1 MYVSFIVGVLGAILG
16 SFICV
21 IAERIYTG
29 QSFIKGKSRCNS
41 CNKHLRTIDL
51 VPVVSWIIARG
62 RCLRCKSKIPFTYLL
77 IELALAV
84 SFGAAYLTFGATL
97 SLALFL
103 LALCIATFVVVYDMR
118 HTVVPLYASASLA
131 LVSLIFAYTHFL
143 GTDFFGPALIL
154 AGTVT
159 FIFVALHVGSK
170 GRAMG
175 LGDAPIAFSLAM
187 LTFPYSLTGL
197 VVSFWIGALYG
208 IGVLL
213 VRRSGPTMG
222 IEVPFVPFLVLGH
235 LLAFFFSWNL
245 FSLVS

>member
-1 MYVSFIVGVLGAILG
+1 MYIGFLFAILGAILG

-29 QSFIKGKSRCNS
+29 QSFVKGKSRCNS
-41 CNKHLRTIDL
+41 CNMSLRTIDL
-51 VPVVSWIIARG
+51 VPVISWIVARG

-77 IELALAV
+77 IEIALAV
-84 SFGAAYLTFGATL
+84 SFGAAYLTFGV
-97 SLALFL
+97 SLALPLFL
-103 LALCIATFVVVYDMR
+103 LALCIATFVVVYDLR

-131 LVSLIFAYTHFL
+131 LVSLVFAYIHFL
-143 GTDFFGPALIL
+143 GTDFFAQALIL
-154 AGTVT
+154 AGVVT
-159 FIFVALHVGSK
+159 LAFVALHVGSR

-213 VRRSGPTMG
+213 ARRGGPTMG